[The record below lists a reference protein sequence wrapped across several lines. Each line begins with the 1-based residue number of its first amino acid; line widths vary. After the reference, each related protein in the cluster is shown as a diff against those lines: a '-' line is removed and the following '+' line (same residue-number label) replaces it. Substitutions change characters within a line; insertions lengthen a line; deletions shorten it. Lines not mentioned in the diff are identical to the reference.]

1 MKKTNKTALWAF
13 AAAGALLA
21 FSIWKRKQQET
32 TTTKTDKFADRTD
45 GKVTLIPTQEKTV
58 TTDLAEIKK

>member
-58 TTDLAEIKK
+58 ITSIVDKTK